1 MAARAKGAAMGRWL
15 VAAAASGFVAVAAGA
30 FAAHGLQARLGDAR
44 LAWLETGA
52 RYQMYHALALVLLG
66 LFAGRGPSPAPLEVP
81 PGVTPAA
88 WLFVAGIALFSGS
101 LYALVLTG
109 TRWLG
114 AITPI
119 GGVAFLAA
127 WAMFARAAL
136 LRS

>member
-1 MAARAKGAAMGRWL
+1 MTPNGIVALGAVLGGL
-15 VAAAASGFVAVAAGA
+15 SVAIGA
-30 FAAHGLQARLGDAR
+30 FGAHGLQGRVPPEMLTIFEVGV
-44 LAWLETGA
+44 
-52 RYQMYHALALVLLG
+52 RYQMYHALALLLLG

-81 PGVTPAA
+81 PGVGPAV
-88 WLFVAGIALFSGS
+88 WLFLVGIVLFSGS

-119 GGVAFLAA
+119 GGVAFLAG

-136 LRS
+136 IRT